1 MAAHAAHDD
10 AGIVAVEADEYELE
24 ADESEDEHESDAVA
38 HIPAEP
44 ESEPAFVAPENPSV
58 EASGVPSESS
68 ENPAVEPSGVPSE
81 STENPVVE
89 PSGVPSRSAENPVV
103 EPSGVP
109 SGSTENPSVEPS
121 GDSRAEFLQVL
132 ENCRVDSSQSTDSY
146 IEVSGVHS
154 SGSTEN
160 PVVEPGLVRCDSS
173 QGMLESLIKEMT
185 DEGGVTGASISS
197 ASSSMEVPPQ
207 DPAEKLK
214 QMLALSKAKL
224 QARVLSLCCMEHV

>member
-1 MAAHAAHDD
+1 MT
-10 AGIVAVEADEYELE
+10 
-24 ADESEDEHESDAVA
+24 
-38 HIPAEP
+38 AEP
-44 ESEPAFVAPENPSV
+44 
-58 EASGVPSESS
+58 
-68 ENPAVEPSGVPSE
+68 
-81 STENPVVE
+81 
-89 PSGVPSRSAENPVV
+89 
-103 EPSGVP
+103 
-109 SGSTENPSVEPS
+109 
-121 GDSRAEFLQVL
+121 EFLQVL

-146 IEVSGVHS
+146 IEFSGVHS